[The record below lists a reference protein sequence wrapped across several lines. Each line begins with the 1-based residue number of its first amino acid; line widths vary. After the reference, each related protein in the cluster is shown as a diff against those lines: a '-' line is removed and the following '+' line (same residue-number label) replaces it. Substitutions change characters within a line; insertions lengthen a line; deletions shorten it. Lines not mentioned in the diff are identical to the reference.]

1 MVGLGQGRDEL
12 TARLVRRDGHTP
24 DTVDAEA
31 PLVVGE
37 KRDAPGRDTGVRGS
51 MPLLGFLDETPL
63 CLVDELLEGNVLPG
77 AGQREFSRQGRARM
91 PGGKR
96 LARYRAEGESYQA
109 ALSNEWEAD
118 EGRWASTADQD
129 AAVKAVMA
137 GVPAEAWQAPEPGC
151 GEQVADAVHTMHAT
165 KAAFRL
171 SLTREKWPRKFA
183 QADQWRICSH

>member
-1 MVGLGQGRDEL
+1 VLLSVAFEL
-12 TARLVRRDGHTP
+12 PPFKGSKLN
-24 DTVDAEA
+24 E
-31 PLVVGE
+31 E
-37 KRDAPGRDTGVRGS
+37 KFP
-51 MPLLGFLDETPL
+51 P
-63 CLVDELLEGNVLPG
+63 
-77 AGQREFSRQGRARM
+77 
-91 PGGKR
+91 
-96 LARYRAEGESYQA
+96 YQA

>member
-1 MVGLGQGRDEL
+1 MVGLGRGRDEL

-91 PGGKR
+91 PGDKR
-96 LARYRAEGESYQA
+96 PARYRAEGASYQA
-109 ALSNEWEAD
+109 ALSNEMN
-118 EGRWASTADQD
+118 GRRMRGGGRARPIRMRPSR
-129 AAVKAVMA
+129 
-137 GVPAEAWQAPEPGC
+137 P
-151 GEQVADAVHTMHAT
+151 
-165 KAAFRL
+165 
-171 SLTREKWPRKFA
+171 
-183 QADQWRICSH
+183 

>member
-12 TARLVRRDGHTP
+12 TARLVRRDGHTS

-63 CLVDELLEGNVLPG
+63 CLVDELREGNVSPGGLAAGVLP
-77 AGQREFSRQGRARM
+77 AGSGTDA
-91 PGGKR
+91 GGKR
-96 LARYRAEGESYQA
+96 LARYRAESASYQA

-129 AAVKAVMA
+129 AVVKALMA

-183 QADQWRICSH
+183 QADQWRICSR